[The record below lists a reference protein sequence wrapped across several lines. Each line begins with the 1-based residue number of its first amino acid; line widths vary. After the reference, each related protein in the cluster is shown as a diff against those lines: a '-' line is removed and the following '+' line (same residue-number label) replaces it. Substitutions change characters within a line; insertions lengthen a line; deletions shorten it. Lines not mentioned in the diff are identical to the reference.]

1 MEVAWVEFEGS
12 RAEAMH
18 SRVCILFGNSAV
30 SDAQSEG
37 RACAHM
43 IFFM

>member
-1 MEVAWVEFEGS
+1 MEAAWVEYEGY
-12 RAEAMH
+12 RAEVMH
-18 SRVCILFGNSAV
+18 SRFGNSAV

-43 IFFM
+43 IFSM